1 MRDFRAIYRG
11 YAIFAGGGRPLW
23 SSRAEPLVADLP
35 ILRIALN
42 EGYSSRGAA
51 LRTAKRQIDHLLK

>member
-1 MRDFRAIYRG
+1 MRDFRAVYRG
-11 YAIFAGGGRPLW
+11 YAIFVGGGKPLW
-23 SSRAEPLVADLP
+23 SFQAEPLGADLP

-51 LRTAKRQIDHLLK
+51 IRTAKGQIDHLLK